1 LRNALG
7 EIFSIGEVS
16 FLSDD
21 YRPADTPGGYFK
33 KRRMFMEYILE
44 VKNLSKDFP
53 GVKALNRVS
62 FGVIKGEVHAVI
74 GENGAGKST
83 LMKILGGQYLLDNGE
98 IYLRGK
104 PAKITGIQNS
114 INQGISVIYQEF
126 NLIPELTVAENIFL
140 TRMPTRA
147 KILNI
152 SQLNKMASELLG
164 KLKINIPPAKIVK
177 DLSVSGQQMVEIAK
191 AVSYNAEI
199 LIMDEPTA
207 SLGDTEV
214 NQLFSLIGD
223 LKSRGTTILYVSHR
237 LKEIFEI
244 SDRITVLR
252 DGRQVV
258 TTKAASMTEE
268 ELVRSM
274 VGRDISN
281 YYHTEYEEDVHPTE
295 EKLKVVGFTKH
306 GVFENISF
314 TLNKGEI
321 MGVGGLIGSRR
332 EEIVR
337 ALFGLER
344 YDSGQILLDGHPVN
358 ISSPIA
364 AMNHKISY
372 VTEDR
377 KNAGIL
383 PLMDVNDNI
392 TISIMRKLCS
402 KLGFYL
408 DIKEERKLRDF
419 YIDYLSIKCASVR
432 QKLFSISGGNQ
443 QKVVL
448 ARALAT
454 ECEILILLEP
464 TRGIDVGAKSEIYKL
479 LHMLAAKGIGILMV
493 SSETTELI
501 TICDRVIVIYQG
513 NITGELVK
521 KDTTSP
527 AYLNE
532 ENLMFCATG
541 KKNLFYKE
549 RTVT

>member
-1 LRNALG
+1 
-7 EIFSIGEVS
+7 
-16 FLSDD
+16 
-21 YRPADTPGGYFK
+21 
-33 KRRMFMEYILE
+33 MEYILE
-44 VKNLSKDFP
+44 VKNLSKDFL
-53 GVKALNRVS
+53 GVKALDRVS
-62 FGVIKGEVHAVI
+62 FGVVEGKVHAVV

-98 IYLRGK
+98 IYLHGK
-104 PAKITGIQNS
+104 PTKITGIQNS

-126 NLIPELTVAENIFL
+126 NLIPELSVAENIFL
-140 TRMPTRA
+140 TRLPTQA
-147 KILNI
+147 NILNK
-152 SQLNKMASELLG
+152 SRLNKMASELLG
-164 KLKINIPPAKIVK
+164 KLNIDISPAKIIK
-177 DLSVSGQQMVEIAK
+177 ELSVSSQQMVEIAK

-214 NQLFSLIGD
+214 NQLFGLIGD

-252 DGRQVV
+252 DGREVI
-258 TTKAASMTEE
+258 TTEASSMTEDE
-268 ELVRSM
+268 IVRSM

-281 YYHTEYEEDVHPTE
+281 YYHMEYEEDVHPTE
-295 EKLKVVGFTKH
+295 EKLKVVGLTKH
-306 GVFENISF
+306 GIFENVSF

-321 MGVGGLIGSRR
+321 LGVGGLMGCRR
-332 EEIVR
+332 EEIIR

-344 YDSGQILLDGHPVN
+344 YDSGQIFLDGKPVN
-358 ISSPIA
+358 INSPIV
-364 AMNHKISY
+364 AMNHKMSF
-372 VTEDR
+372 VTDDR
-377 KNAGIL
+377 KNSGIL
-383 PLMDVNDNI
+383 PLMGVNDNI
-392 TISIMRKLCS
+392 TLSIMRKLCR

-408 DIKEERKLRDF
+408 DVKEENRLRDY
-419 YIDYLSIKCASVR
+419 YIDYLSIRCSSVW
-432 QKLFSISGGNQ
+432 QKLFSLSGGNQ

-454 ECEILILLEP
+454 ECEILILQEP

-479 LHMLAAKGIGILMV
+479 LRMLASKGMAILIV

-501 TICDRVIVIYQG
+501 TICDRVIVVYQG

-521 KDTTSP
+521 KDSMAS

-541 KKNLFYKE
+541 KKRLFYE
-549 RTVT
+549 GRTKI